1 MHQDRQTDSSIT
13 LTERVRNLHGGSV
26 QNPDERNQRVTQ
38 QTESLR
44 EIRKAQHRL
53 DVGSSRPDLQMQMS
67 PRPPNPVCS
76 VTDAHRRTLKF
87 IGTGEGR
94 EPSQKTGRP
103 YPSQNSLQSHGNA
116 DSMGW

>member
-1 MHQDRQTDSSIT
+1 MYEIYTEAQYKT
-13 LTERVRNLHGGSV
+13 LKNDISESLNRR
-26 QNPDERNQRVTQ
+26 
-38 QTESLR
+38 TESLR

-53 DVGSSRPDLQMQMS
+53 DVGSSRPDLQMQVS
-67 PRPPNPVCS
+67 PPPPNPVCS

-87 IGTGEGR
+87 IRTGEGR

-116 DSMGW
+116 DIMGW